1 MTDGRATDD
10 RTEAGAGLSATNPT
24 DDAFTEWLRDK
35 RLPLIGERWSL
46 PQIGGLMRAVFNAGV
61 ATHNTPSRERIAKTI
76 SRALGVTSSKNA
88 IAYAPVN
95 YLPAAD
101 AVLALLAP
109 TGNEASE

>member
-1 MTDGRATDD
+1 MTT
-10 RTEAGAGLSATNPT
+10 TNPT
-24 DDAFTEWLRDK
+24 DSEMDNAWRMQYPHEPGDIFGIRNLPSPRDAFEDGFR
-35 RLPLIGERWSL
+35 
-46 PQIGGLMRAVFNAGV
+46 AGV
-61 ATHNTPSRERIAKTI
+61 ATHNTPSREQIAKTI

-109 TGNEASE
+109 TGNEAGE